1 MEEKVL
7 VRSRIKCR
15 VLVAITAILS
25 ISVVVITLFLLLMQP
40 RYYIYDSITKEVYEG
55 IYATGFEAA
64 VNGEEGYMLLLK
76 LLWMLLPIE
85 VILIILC
92 VILKYSELVITDRNV
107 RAKWLFGIETVLPLY
122 KVTSYGTSALFNAV
136 RVSTCSSK
144 IRFVCVENYQ
154 EFSHALS
161 VLINDRQRAT
171 EISEDIFSSYK

>member
-1 MEEKVL
+1 MRAASVVRTFLILGGEMQEKVL

-85 VILIILC
+85 VILIIL
-92 VILKYSELVITDRNV
+92 
-107 RAKWLFGIETVLPLY
+107 
-122 KVTSYGTSALFNAV
+122 
-136 RVSTCSSK
+136 
-144 IRFVCVENYQ
+144 
-154 EFSHALS
+154 
-161 VLINDRQRAT
+161 
-171 EISEDIFSSYK
+171 

>member
-1 MEEKVL
+1 MQEKVL

-25 ISVVVITLFLLLMQP
+25 ISVVIITVLLTVLQP
-40 RYYIYDSITKEVYEG
+40 RYYTYDSITKKVYEE
-55 IYATGFEAA
+55 IYANGFEAA
-64 VNGEEGYMLLLK
+64 AYGEEGCKLLLK

-136 RVSTCSSK
+136 WVYTCSSK
-144 IRFVCVENYQ
+144 IRFICVENYQ
-154 EFSHALS
+154 KFSHVLD
-161 VLINDRQRAT
+161 VLINERQRIT
-171 EISEDIFSSYK
+171 EVSEDSISN